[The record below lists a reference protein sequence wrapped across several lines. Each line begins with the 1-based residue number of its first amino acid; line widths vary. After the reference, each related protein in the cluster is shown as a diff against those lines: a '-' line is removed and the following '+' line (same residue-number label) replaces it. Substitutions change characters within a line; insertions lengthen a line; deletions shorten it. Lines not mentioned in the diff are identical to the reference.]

1 MTMGSLG
8 DIKAPAAA
16 GAIVG
21 SRREVRD
28 ATMTSGRFR
37 NIQPSPAAA
46 GAAVGATTTSPAAGA
61 AVVTEAKAM
70 PDLIGG
76 LGAQQILQAR
86 DTAVSEA
93 GAPATRSGRAQAWT

>member
-8 DIKAPAAA
+8 DIKAPEAA

-61 AVVTEAKAM
+61 AVVTEAKM
-70 PDLIGG
+70 PDLIGA

-93 GAPATRSGRAQAWT
+93 GAPATRSGRVQAWI